1 MPAIKETDM
10 NTTNT
15 AATGRTVL
23 TQAWDDER
31 AAARAARD
39 HGDAAGE
46 WRHLERAHILSQP
59 LAVPHLRTHA
69 AMLAFGVRRRDRRE
83 VLGQIVRLMVAA
95 PGSWTGRYPPGNPG
109 GADVSAL
116 RSMPIPNDLQ
126 VVLDAAA

>member
-1 MPAIKETDM
+1 MPATKETDM

-15 AATGRTVL
+15 AATGRNILAQT
-23 TQAWDDER
+23 WDDER
-31 AAARAARD
+31 TAARAARK

-69 AMLAFGVRRRDRRE
+69 AMLAYGVRHRDRRE
-83 VLGQIVRLMVAA
+83 VLGQVVRLMVAA

-109 GADVSAL
+109 GAAVSAL
-116 RSMPIPNDLQ
+116 ESMPIPNDLQ
-126 VVLDAAA
+126 VVLDAAG